1 MLVPYGNRIILFI
14 TLQLLLQSYVIIVVN
29 IINFQVIIKQVLG
42 PPKQVQFQYF
52 NSFQNACLVLCHCT
66 HREILNKVR
75 IGDFAV
81 DVPSQ
86 LGRRFGT
93 ARSAV
98 DLNFVADVVS
108 RKTSGYYRAF
118 VGEIYRRKKNRE
130 HRSQQREQQSSK
142 SKTIY
147 QCSYYLFF
155 LVLVSKDNASFEERR
170 SNGLLGGY

>member
-1 MLVPYGNRIILFI
+1 MNVGALWESHHFVYHTLASVAKLRPHRRQHHQFSSYYQKIKILG
-14 TLQLLLQSYVIIVVN
+14 LQN
-29 IINFQVIIKQVLG
+29 
-42 PPKQVQFQYF
+42 QYKF
-52 NSFQNACLVLCHCT
+52 KSFQKACLDLCHCT

-108 RKTSGYYRAF
+108 RKTSSYYGAF

-130 HRSQQREQQSSK
+130 HRSQ
-142 SKTIY
+142 
-147 QCSYYLFF
+147 
-155 LVLVSKDNASFEERR
+155 
-170 SNGLLGGY
+170 

>member
-1 MLVPYGNRIILFI
+1 M
-14 TLQLLLQSYVIIVVN
+14 
-29 IINFQVIIKQVLG
+29 
-42 PPKQVQFQYF
+42 
-52 NSFQNACLVLCHCT
+52 CHCT

-108 RKTSGYYRAF
+108 RKTSSYYGAF
-118 VGEIYRRKKNRE
+118 VGEIYRRRKK
-130 HRSQQREQQSSK
+130 
-142 SKTIY
+142 
-147 QCSYYLFF
+147 
-155 LVLVSKDNASFEERR
+155 
-170 SNGLLGGY
+170 